1 MIDINQVKYNTFCLL
16 HPHLKEVV
24 DKIFTD
30 LAQPSR
36 YYEYHDKGR
45 YSNPDANN
53 LAYFFRNIG
62 YTVTVTC
69 ADHKD
74 PNSWKIS
81 ISWLKLTLTYISFED
96 YQKM

>member
-30 LAQPSR
+30 LAQPSK
-36 YYEYHDKGR
+36 YEYYDKGR
-45 YSNPDANN
+45 YNNQDANN

-62 YTVTVTC
+62 YTVLVTFT
-69 ADHKD
+69 DLED
-74 PNSWKIS
+74 LNSWKVT
-81 ISWLKLTLTYISFED
+81 ISWSK
-96 YQKM
+96 